1 MLADDTSWFT
11 DAGFGCKAI
20 LSQLKSVHLYITI
33 SQSERSN
40 PKSYMPHKTLDCRA
54 VM

>member
-20 LSQLKSVHLYITI
+20 LSQLKSVHLYITNC
-33 SQSERSN
+33 QSKFS
-40 PKSYMPHKTLDCRA
+40 KQKL
-54 VM
+54 